1 MEGTEKKETFSI
13 CFEKKNQNLLSS
25 VLYGGVITICYNFQ
39 GVTIVKFSIVF
50 AYFNHRNKWKVF
62 QETILREV
70 WNKDTCPMTQFFIEM
85 DKVINGLDFYVKP
98 IDFDF
103 DKFVPRNRLFIFR
116 IKLSIWHNQLVTR

>member
-1 MEGTEKKETFSI
+1 MEGTEKKKRFQ
-13 CFEKKNQNLLSS
+13 FVLKKKKNQNILSS
-25 VLYGGVITICYNFQ
+25 VQYGGVITICYNTQ
-39 GVTIVKFSIVF
+39 GVTIVKFSIIF
-50 AYFNHRNKWKVF
+50 AYFNHRRKWKVF

-116 IKLSIWHNQLVTR
+116 IKLSI